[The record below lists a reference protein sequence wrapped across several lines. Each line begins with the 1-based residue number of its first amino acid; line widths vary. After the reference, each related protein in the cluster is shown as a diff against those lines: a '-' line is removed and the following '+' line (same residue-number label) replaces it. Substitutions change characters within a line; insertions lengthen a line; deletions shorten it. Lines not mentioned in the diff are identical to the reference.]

1 MHDCESCGM
10 PIENGRY
17 CQYCVDETG
26 KLQDFDTRFARMV
39 DWQLSEKGGDRADAE
54 RDTLAYMANL
64 PAWRDHPRVKAAK
77 SSATH

>member
-26 KLQDFDTRFARMV
+26 KLQDFDTRFGRMV
-39 DWQLSEKGGDRADAE
+39 DWQLGENDGDRAAAE
-54 RDTLAYMANL
+54 RDTLAYMATL
-64 PAWRDHPRVKAAK
+64 PAWRDHPRVKGA
-77 SSATH
+77 S